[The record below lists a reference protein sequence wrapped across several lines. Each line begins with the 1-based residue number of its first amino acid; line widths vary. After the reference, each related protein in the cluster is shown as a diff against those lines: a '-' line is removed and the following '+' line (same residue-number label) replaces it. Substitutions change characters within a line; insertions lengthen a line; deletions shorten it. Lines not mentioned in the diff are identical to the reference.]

1 MLVARQDAA
10 NPRRAIQTPGPDFGP
25 DSSGSAANCSQ
36 TQGLRQQV
44 SNGQR
49 RVRDGQRARGPRA
62 HGYQRTAQL
71 YGVWHIWAAE
81 ARGRRRA
88 GAPGAVPMAAA
99 LRVDGARHQAR
110 LQAAARVA
118 MQRAA
123 WRMVKRLM
131 QVADAAAS
139 DLRAASLAHGPH
151 LWWRLGGLRAASR
164 PGSPI
169 AVNVRAAGM
178 GG

>member
-1 MLVARQDAA
+1 
-10 NPRRAIQTPGPDFGP
+10 
-25 DSSGSAANCSQ
+25 
-36 TQGLRQQV
+36 
-44 SNGQR
+44 
-49 RVRDGQRARGPRA
+49 
-62 HGYQRTAQL
+62 
-71 YGVWHIWAAE
+71 
-81 ARGRRRA
+81 
-88 GAPGAVPMAAA
+88 MAAA
-99 LRVDGARHQAR
+99 LRVEPGTRR
-110 LQAAARVA
+110 LQAAAQVA